1 MLQYDMVVCTYI
13 GQITA
18 ISADNLLYRQ
28 ISVVSADIV
37 AYRQIICKCRYI
49 CISVRQIICICRYAK
64 KLYRSYSTVFQI
76 HQYRKSLPSLSLGVN
91 PAVSLFRP
99 SLPFS
104 GNDHRPRKERK
115 ESFFGTSNWGRKE
128 KSHEK
133 APRAPIFRH
142 RCERNILTHIQKGA
156 IFGQHCASF

>member
-49 CISVRQIICICRYAK
+49 CISVWQIICIGRYAK
-64 KLYRSYSTVFQI
+64 KLYRSYSKFAD
-76 HQYRKSLPSLSLGVN
+76 RFALSPQQTFREN
-91 PAVSLFRP
+91 RRCRRSWPA
-99 SLPFS
+99 PFS
-104 GNDHRPRKERK
+104 KLHAKRCSCGFLVRLLRRLFPETRHVLPLRPP
-115 ESFFGTSNWGRKE
+115 SSTCTT
-128 KSHEK
+128 
-133 APRAPIFRH
+133 IRH
-142 RCERNILTHIQKGA
+142 HISSPQ
-156 IFGQHCASF
+156 